1 MTTPDSELSASRE
14 PRTFDFQ
21 DTHKVWKG
29 YDEGTVLIKKL
40 IRRFDAYQRGHSTAA
55 FTIGVVKKYVEDRGP
70 NLAALLAYYGVLSV
84 FPLLL
89 VLFTVLGLLFSH
101 DPGLQHRVIHSALSQ
116 FPVVG
121 KQLDGHDGI
130 TELREKGLGL
140 ALGLVTLFWGS
151 IGVTRAGQRAMA
163 DVWNVPQL
171 NRPHSVRRVGRSVE
185 FLGVLV
191 LDVVL
196 STALAGLVTFDP
208 HAVWIQTL
216 AVIVGLAINVA
227 LFLLGFRILTPN
239 SIATKTL
246 LTGAVIAALGWN
258 ALQYLGTWLVG
269 HELRHASQLYGY
281 FASILG
287 LVFFLYLAAEITLI
301 AAEINVVKSRHLYPR
316 SLQPPFTSADE
327 AVLTAIARQSQRSA
341 AQNVR
346 VEFDRS
352 GKQVL
357 ESDSSNELDAT
368 PWSDET

>member
-1 MTTPDSELSASRE
+1 
-14 PRTFDFQ
+14 
-21 DTHKVWKG
+21 
-29 YDEGTVLIKKL
+29 
-40 IRRFDAYQRGHSTAA
+40 
-55 FTIGVVKKYVEDRGP
+55 
-70 NLAALLAYYGVLSV
+70 VLSV

-227 LFLLGFRILTPN
+227 LFLLGFEFSRRTRLPPRRCSRARSSPRWDGMRCSTSARGSSATNFATRAN
-239 SIATKTL
+239 STVTS
-246 LTGAVIAALGWN
+246 
-258 ALQYLGTWLVG
+258 
-269 HELRHASQLYGY
+269 RASWD
-281 FASILG
+281 SCSSS
-287 LVFFLYLAAEITLI
+287 T
-301 AAEINVVKSRHLYPR
+301 SRPR
-316 SLQPPFTSADE
+316 S
-327 AVLTAIARQSQRSA
+327 R
-341 AQNVR
+341 
-346 VEFDRS
+346 
-352 GKQVL
+352 
-357 ESDSSNELDAT
+357 
-368 PWSDET
+368 